1 MITAVY
7 IWIKKRRRILLRFC
21 YHYYMKS
28 IVCQRSGV
36 FAGVRVVGVF
46 ARVCVCVRM
55 IITDTKFLVTFEL
68 NVL

>member
-1 MITAVY
+1 
-7 IWIKKRRRILLRFC
+7 
-21 YHYYMKS
+21 MKS